1 LVAGCAP
8 QPDVTAK
15 DSDNGR
21 QIQLHSGQLFDI
33 VLADDYKTSKCQ
45 WRDNQH
51 YDTTILDKLGYCYEA
66 DRSPPGHNG
75 EGTFTFRYRAKRAGT
90 VHLALEE
97 SDNGYPAHV
106 CRQFTLDVT
115 VR

>member
-51 YDTTILDKLGYCYEA
+51 YDAGPRLSPVHARCDCALG
-66 DRSPPGHNG
+66 D
-75 EGTFTFRYRAKRAGT
+75 
-90 VHLALEE
+90 L
-97 SDNGYPAHV
+97 
-106 CRQFTLDVT
+106 RQAF
-115 VR
+115 

>member
-1 LVAGCAP
+1 VSDVRWKLALRSGCLLLVAGCAP
-8 QPDVTAK
+8 QPEVTAK
-15 DSDNGR
+15 DS
-21 QIQLHSGQLFDI
+21 
-33 VLADDYKTSKCQ
+33 TSNCQ

-51 YDTTILDKLGYCYEA
+51 YDATILDKLGYRYEA

-75 EGTFTFRYRAKRAGT
+75 EGTFTFRYRAKQAGT
-90 VHLALEE
+90 MHLALEE